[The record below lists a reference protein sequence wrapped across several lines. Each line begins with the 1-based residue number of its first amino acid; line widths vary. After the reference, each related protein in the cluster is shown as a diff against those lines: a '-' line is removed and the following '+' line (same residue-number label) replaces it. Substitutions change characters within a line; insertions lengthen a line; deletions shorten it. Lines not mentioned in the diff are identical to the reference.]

1 MAFARTRMAAH
12 KYPREIRIT
21 DALPLTTVG
30 KLDRKALRTHFIAT

>member
-1 MAFARTRMAAH
+1 MAFSRARMAEH

-30 KLDRKALRTHFIAT
+30 